1 MALYYNFLCGICIY
15 SEYVCCMQHG
25 PYFFHWSTF
34 WIPTPIKYCYLR
46 CFSHHAAKHVD
57 SCSIVPKKRDIHS
70 VCKNAPH
77 ETPQIPTCSKNKRGI
92 LTSFPFN
99 DFSPTICQQC
109 QFQSFS
115 FLNSECILERQKT
128 YLHMVYFILNMINT
142 YKYNVHMCVYTN
154 YPFLCSVL
162 I

>member
-1 MALYYNFLCGICIY
+1 MYIYIVNMYAVCNMDNIFFIGRHFGYQLQSNTVICGVFRTMHPNMLILAAL
-15 SEYVCCMQHG
+15 SQKE
-25 PYFFHWSTF
+25 
-34 WIPTPIKYCYLR
+34 
-46 CFSHHAAKHVD
+46 
-57 SCSIVPKKRDIHS
+57 RDIHS

-115 FLNSECILERQKT
+115 FLNSECIHERQKT
-128 YLHMVYFILNMINT
+128 INNIFT
-142 YKYNVHMCVYTN
+142 YGIFHIKHDKYNVHMCVYTN